1 MLYKA
6 DNVLLANSVYYN
18 YDLNQDSASLSVEGD
33 RVAASVRSGYLLRER
48 FEHDPSVEVTI
59 QLAESLNSAVFN
71 HFYYFFMLK
80 KDLCSDKQI
89 VEFSTVFKQYMN
101 QYKVSFNQVLSIQR
115 IREVAKV
122 VHQEMTSRDL
132 GFDMLDMFEQDQV
145 KNILYSKKI

>member
-1 MLYKA
+1 
-6 DNVLLANSVYYN
+6 
-18 YDLNQDSASLSVEGD
+18 
-33 RVAASVRSGYLLRER
+33 
-48 FEHDPSVEVTI
+48 
-59 QLAESLNSAVFN
+59 
-71 HFYYFFMLK
+71 MLK